1 MGWDDW
7 ARAAAA
13 GCSARLESQG
23 SCVVMPE
30 SDIGAVAGLGGI
42 GTSAARAWML
52 EERGWRLEFYARNN
66 AMRGRKWLPLSVN
79 NLILT

>member
-52 EERGWRLEFYARNN
+52 EERLESYARNN

-79 NLILT
+79 NLIST